1 MITVHDLTKRHG
13 RTLVLEGL
21 TFDVSPGKVTGFLGP
36 NGSGK
41 SSTIRIMLGLDKP
54 DSGVA
59 WINGSPMR
67 TRSCPLREVGF
78 FLDAD
83 YVHPSRSPR
92 SHLRALAASNGISK
106 QRVDDVIEMVGL
118 DSVAGQRLGTF
129 SLGMKQRVGLAVA
142 MLGDPPV
149 MILDEPA
156 NGLDPE
162 GAHWLRSYLT
172 ACAADGRTIFV
183 SSHVLSEMALFV
195 DHLVVIGQG
204 KLLADESMDEFT
216 SKMSSAAVVRSPRSS
231 ELADTLRALGAVV
244 RLANGELEVDGWTP
258 EQVGQVAFQHGF
270 EIHGLWS
277 SKASLETAF
286 LDLTA
291 QAQEFKTRSR
301 RPGGA

>member
-1 MITVHDLTKRHG
+1 MITVQNLTKSHG

-21 TFDVSPGKVTGFLGP
+21 TFHVVPGKVTGFLGP

-59 WINGSPMR
+59 WINGTPMR
-67 TRSCPLREVGF
+67 NRSRPLREVGF

-92 SHLRALAASNGISK
+92 THLRALAASNGISK

-118 DSVAGQRLGTF
+118 ESVAHQRLGTF
-129 SLGMKQRVGLAVA
+129 SLGMKQRVGLAA
-142 MLGDPPV
+142 AALGDPPV

-162 GAHWLRSYLT
+162 GAHWLRQYLT
-172 ACAADGRTIFV
+172 GCAAEGGTIFV
-183 SSHVLSEMALFV
+183 SSHVLSDMALFV
-195 DHLVVIGQG
+195 DHLIVIGG
-204 KLLADESMDEFT
+204 GNLLADESMDEFT
-216 SKMSSAAVVRSPRSS
+216 SKVPSAAVVRSPRST
-231 ELADTLRALGAVV
+231 ELAHALQALGAVV
-244 RLANGELEVDGWTP
+244 RFANGELEVDGWTP

-270 EIHGLWS
+270 EIHGLWNT
-277 SKASLETAF
+277 KASLESAF
-286 LDLTA
+286 LALTA
-291 QAQEFKTRSR
+291 QDQEFRTSSPP
-301 RPGGA
+301 PGDA